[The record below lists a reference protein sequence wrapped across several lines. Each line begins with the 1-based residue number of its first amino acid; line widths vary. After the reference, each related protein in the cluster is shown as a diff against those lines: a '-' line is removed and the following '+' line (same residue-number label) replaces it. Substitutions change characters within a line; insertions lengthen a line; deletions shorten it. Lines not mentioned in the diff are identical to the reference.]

1 MAYQRREGGFGGARK
16 GGKSFGSGKP
26 WERGSDGR
34 PGGKTFMHKAICAK
48 CATPCEVPFKPNGR
62 KPVMCSNCFVRDDS
76 RGERGGDRGG
86 DRFGGRSERP
96 SFDRPSY
103 NSERPVSGGDN
114 SAALKAINDKLDKI
128 MEILDEAL
136 ADETE

>member
-1 MAYQRREGGFGGARK
+1 MAYQRREGGFGART
-16 GGKSFGSGKP
+16 GGKSVGSGKP

-34 PGGKTFMHKAICAK
+34 PGGKTFMHKAVCAK
-48 CATPCEVPFKPNGR
+48 CDSPCEVPFKPNGR

-76 RGERGGDRGG
+76 RGERGGDR
-86 DRFGGRSERP
+86 FGGRSERP

-103 NSERPVSGGDN
+103 GDRPTGGDN

-136 ADETE
+136 ADEVE

>member
-76 RGERGGDRGG
+76 RGERGGARDGAR
-86 DRFGGRSERP
+86 
-96 SFDRPSY
+96 SFDRPSF
-103 NSERPVSGGDN
+103 NSERPSGGDN
-114 SAALKAINDKLDKI
+114 SAMLKAINDKLDKI